1 MQNGEK
7 SYTDWKKRTQSL
19 SYVFKEEV
27 ETVFTGKKFDDMFEL
42 KGLSHPQIIKE
53 HLAKNISLET
63 LIILDRILGFKT
75 TFDKKLDDPV
85 WKFLSMRMD
94 KYNTFLKIDIFKYKK
109 ILKDVVVGQ

>member
-42 KGLSHPQIIKE
+42 KGLSHPQIVKE
-53 HLAKNISLET
+53 HLAQEH
-63 LIILDRILGFKT
+63 
-75 TFDKKLDDPV
+75 
-85 WKFLSMRMD
+85 LSRD
-94 KYNTFLKIDIFKYKK
+94 THHS
-109 ILKDVVVGQ
+109 

>member
-1 MQNGEK
+1 M
-7 SYTDWKKRTQSL
+7 
-19 SYVFKEEV
+19 
-27 ETVFTGKKFDDMFEL
+27 
-42 KGLSHPQIIKE
+42 SHPQIIKE
-53 HLAKNISLET
+53 HLVKNISLET
-63 LIILDRILGFKT
+63 LIILDRILGFKK

>member
-1 MQNGEK
+1 M
-7 SYTDWKKRTQSL
+7 
-19 SYVFKEEV
+19 

-53 HLAKNISLET
+53 HLSKNISLET
-63 LIILDRILGFKT
+63 LIILDRILGFKV